1 MQGKNRHNRL
11 NLADAHP
18 VPPTRPLAAACP
30 AAPTSSTA
38 PTGPPHR
45 TGVWLANSASA
56 ATDSTPAQLEALA
69 GVGID
74 WARP

>member
-1 MQGKNRHNRL
+1 MPGRSHVE
-11 NLADAHP
+11 H
-18 VPPTRPLAAACP
+18 RPDG
-30 AAPTSSTA
+30 TA
-38 PTGPPHR
+38 HR
-45 TGVWLANSASA
+45 TGVWLANSASASA

>member
-1 MQGKNRHNRL
+1 MPGLSHVEHL
-11 NLADAHP
+11 PDG
-18 VPPTRPLAAACP
+18 
-30 AAPTSSTA
+30 TA
-38 PTGPPHR
+38 R
-45 TGVWLANSASA
+45 RAGVWLATSASA